1 MADERQDQ
9 PQSLSKAEA
18 IGRLRQ
24 TIQRLEAVV
33 NQLNVEANEAL
44 PSVAALDAL
53 TTDVES
59 LATTLEVPASTAIP
73 TVTEDDFGDI
83 ADDIPPPEDG
93 ELGLI
98 DRILPTFDRVQD
110 SWDWVLDRVRRILPE
125 ALNQRLS
132 DWALTGVLATTI
144 IAVLSTSVILTSIG
158 DAEIASQPPEIADLP
173 PSTAPVEVPTPEA
186 VSPPPEVVEPPPE
199 DVAVTEPPETL
210 PETPEAPAIV
220 ETPAVPEAPEP
231 PPVVVLT
238 PEQRLV
244 ASVQNRV
251 AQITEQYAEGL
262 IDTVE
267 ANFLA
272 SRLSIKL
279 VEDWY
284 ELPASQQNRI
294 ANQMWTR
301 SQDLDFTKLE
311 LLDTKGNLLA
321 RSPVIGEDMVI
332 LRRTQY

>member
-9 PQSLSKAEA
+9 PQSLSKTEA

-33 NQLNVEANEAL
+33 NQLNTEANETL
-44 PSVAALDAL
+44 PSVTALDAL

-59 LATTLEVPASTAIP
+59 LATTLEVPAFTPIP
-73 TVTEDDFGDI
+73 VVTEDDFGEI
-83 ADDIPPPEDG
+83 ADETLPPE
-93 ELGLI
+93 EAKLSFI

-110 SWDWVLDRVRRILPE
+110 TWDWVLDRVRRFLPA

-144 IAVLSTSVILTSIG
+144 VAILSTSVILTAI
-158 DAEIASQPPEIADLP
+158 DDTETASEPPEIADLP
-173 PSTAPVEVPTPEA
+173 VSPPPVAVPEPEA
-186 VSPPPEVVEPPPE
+186 VSPPSEGVEPPPE
-199 DVAVTEPPETL
+199 DFAETEPPEVPAVVEA
-210 PETPEAPAIV
+210 PETPEPAAPV
-220 ETPAVPEAPEP
+220 VSEP

-244 ASVQNRV
+244 ASIQNRV
-251 AQITEQYAEGL
+251 AQITGQYAEGL

-272 SRLSIKL
+272 GRLSIKL

-284 ELPASQQNRI
+284 GLPTAQQNRI
-294 ANQMWTR
+294 ANQMWAR

-311 LLDTKGNLLA
+311 LLDPKGNLLA
-321 RSPVIGEDMVI
+321 RSPVVGEEMVI
-332 LRRTQY
+332 LRRTPF